1 MLALA
6 DNSGI
11 SGLLVYHGD
20 RFVGSALICVLPGGQ
35 LCFGQSIS
43 FLYSVK
49 AKRMKDITPRR
60 AIPVLAS
67 LIIVLAVAVVGFLT
81 WADNLATDQPLPKTI
96 IPAPN
101 TTPTTDLSVTITD
114 GVTFKPYADGYDL
127 YANRGVVSYGAQ
139 GYGNMSPWIGPE
151 RLLVSWL
158 STAFD
163 TDGIH
168 EAYMLNLDKGI
179 VEHLPGYQV
188 GMSAY
193 ARPDGEKAV
202 FLDLN
207 NGGDYHRIYL
217 SDVRTGA
224 VETVYTPE
232 RAKPQW
238 AGDEVHPKGQHMIFE
253 TGSVS
258 WAGQDAFVVMGAALQ
273 PDEPSAQ
280 RDWNGTL
287 LLADIVN
294 RKTYIFKGFLLGTLP
309 DGTVFISKDTA
320 TGEEL
325 DRIAPP
331 YTNPPTVLSATGRW
345 VLSLS
350 AAPNGQSVSW
360 VETLPVTGGSAGQQL
375 LANQHQMCI
384 DPCEYLSAP
393 LSVAIW
399 HGNTGEVS
407 RIDLSK
413 VGLDQFGIHLWARP
427 LTWDHNSNSVLYNSK
442 NTLYRFGLDGSNTIL
457 VRDSDWSMS
466 DRAMIGT
473 LAVVAAS
480 DDGSLYIMPYS
491 SADIRLETPL
501 YLRKP
506 DGQLGTVD
514 LGDPK
519 AHNWNIDDYGR
530 LLVLQDDRLT
540 VTNLASGQVHEVSV
554 PASIFL
560 RDVSDP
566 FNHLLLSPDGRWL
579 AYSGEGDNHSFSL
592 EGQEHGLVLRILRVK

>member
-1 MLALA
+1 
-6 DNSGI
+6 
-11 SGLLVYHGD
+11 
-20 RFVGSALICVLPGGQ
+20 
-35 LCFGQSIS
+35 
-43 FLYSVK
+43 
-49 AKRMKDITPRR
+49 MKDIRLRR

-67 LIIVLAVAVVGFLT
+67 LLIVLAVVAVAFLT
-81 WADNLATDQPLPKTI
+81 WGRNFATDQPLPKTT

-101 TTPTTDLSVTITD
+101 TTPTIGLSVTITD
-114 GVTFKPYADGYDL
+114 RVTFKPYAEGYDL

-139 GYGNMSPWIGPE
+139 GFGNMSPWIGSE

-158 STAFD
+158 STVFD
-163 TDGIH
+163 TDDIH
-168 EAYMLNLDKGI
+168 EAYMLNLDSGV

-193 ARPDGEKAV
+193 ARPDGEQAV

-217 SDVRTGA
+217 SDLRTSA

-238 AGDEVHPKGQHMIFE
+238 AGDEVHPKGQHMTFE

-258 WAGQDAFVVMGAALQ
+258 WAGQDAFVVTGAQLQ

-294 RKTYIFKGFLLGTLP
+294 RKTYVFKGFLLGTLP

-325 DRIAPP
+325 DRISPP
-331 YTNPPTVLSATGRW
+331 YTAPPEVLSATGRW

-350 AAPNGQSVSW
+350 AAPDGQSVAW
-360 VETLPVTGGSAGQQL
+360 LETIPVTSGSTGQQL
-375 LANQHQMCI
+375 LANQHQMCP

-399 HGNTGEVS
+399 HGNTGQVS

-413 VGLDQFGIHLWARP
+413 LGLDQFGIHLGARP

-442 NTLYRFGLDGSNTIL
+442 DTLHRFGLDGTDTIL

-466 DRAMIGT
+466 DRGRIGT
-473 LAVVAAS
+473 LGVVAAS
-480 DDGSLYIMPYS
+480 GDGSLYIMPYS
-491 SADIRLETPL
+491 RVGIRLDTPL

-519 AHNWNIDDYGR
+519 VRKWNIDDYGR
-530 LLVLQDDRLT
+530 LLVLQDDKLT
-540 VTNLASGQVHEVSV
+540 ITNLASGQVQEVSL

-560 RDVSDP
+560 KDVSDP
-566 FNHLLLSPDGRWL
+566 FNHILLSPDGRWL
-579 AYSGEGDNHSFSL
+579 AYTVEGDNHSFSI
-592 EGQEHGLVLRILRVK
+592 ERQEHGLVLRILRVK